1 VNTVIEVD
9 VAALA
14 MLAGTII
21 PLLTGLLT
29 KLKASSQVKALV
41 AAVLSIAAGV
51 VTELQMGD
59 GKSTLA
65 ALVVAGLAAYTTSG
79 VSYTNLWKPIGAA
92 ETVANIIPLHG
103 IGKAVEVEAPPEHL
117 AA

>member
-1 VNTVIEVD
+1 MNTVIDVD

-14 MLAGTII
+14 MVAGTVI

-29 KLKASSQVKALV
+29 KLSASSRVKAVVAFVLAV
-41 AAVLSIAAGV
+41 AAGMTA
-51 VTELQMGD
+51 ELQMGQ
-59 GKSTLA
+59 GKSTVA

-79 VSYTNLWKPIGAA
+79 VSYTNLWKPLGTADA
-92 ETVANIIPLHG
+92 FANVIPSYGLG
-103 IGKAVEVEAPPEHL
+103 SAQESTTAKHL

>member
-1 VNTVIEVD
+1 MNTVIEVD

-14 MLAGTII
+14 MVAGTII

-29 KLKASSQVKALV
+29 KLQASSRVKAVV
-41 AAVLSIAAGV
+41 AFVLSIAAGV
-51 VTELQMGD
+51 VTELQMGE
-59 GKSTLA
+59 GKSTVA

-92 ETVANIIPLHG
+92 EAVANVIPLRG
-103 IGKAVEVEAPPEHL
+103 IGKAQDYNEPEHL